1 MKKHNTFKV
10 VLITMFLLLVLTWI
24 LPAAYY
30 SGEYVDQGRV
40 QMGLFDLFN
49 YPLTSLSYFGYISL
63 FMILVGGF
71 YGILHKIPA
80 YRTFLDKIVSFS
92 KGKEK
97 IILSII
103 IVIFA
108 ALTSICGV
116 QYGIILFVPF
126 VISLVLLMGY
136 DKIVAAMVTV
146 GSITAGLVGTTFAAN
161 NTNILTASLNLDFK
175 YQIGVRF
182 VLLFVGIALVIFN
195 TLMYIKK
202 SMVAVKVEKKT
213 VKAVEEK
220 VEKVSLKVEEKPAS
234 KASSKA
240 TAKNS
245 TSKTNKSTKNNSKK
259 TTSKSSK
266 SRKSDNKA
274 ALKDEDIIVVRE
286 TKNDNSDLVPEMVDS
301 KHKVWPFVVTS
312 LLLFVLFVLAFISWG
327 DNGFGV
333 KAFDNATKAV
343 SEFQLFKFPLF
354 AKLLG
359 TFNSF
364 GNWSI
369 TDLFLP
375 MGLIILLLTIIYKIK
390 LDDIIDGFIAGA
402 KKALAPAVI
411 VILIYSILVL
421 VTYHPF
427 QLTIY
432 KALLGLGKGF
442 NIVTTVFVSI
452 LAAFFNSDMSYS
464 FQSVI
469 PYYTSVV
476 TNADNYGTVGII
488 FQAMYGFTM
497 IFAPTSVVLMS
508 TLSLLNVSY
517 KEWLKAIWKLL
528 LELFIVLLIIFIIL
542 ALA

>member
-10 VLITMFLLLVLTWI
+10 VLITMLLLLVLTWI

-97 IILSII
+97 IVLSII
-103 IVIFA
+103 VVIFA
-108 ALTSICGV
+108 LLTSICGV

-126 VISLVLLMGY
+126 VVSLILLMGY

-146 GSITAGLVGTTFAAN
+146 GSITAGLIGTTYAAN
-161 NTNILTASLNLDFK
+161 NTSILTTSLKLDYN

-182 VLLFVGIALVIFN
+182 VLLFVGVALVIFN

-220 VEKVSLKVEEKPAS
+220 VSAKVETKSVS
-234 KASSKA
+234 KTSAKSSTKKSSSK
-240 TAKNS
+240 TSKSSKNS
-245 TSKTNKSTKNNSKK
+245 SKK

-286 TKNDNSDLVPEMVDS
+286 TKNDNNDLVPEMVDS
-301 KHKVWPFVVTS
+301 KHKIWPFVVTS
-312 LLLFVLFVLAFISWG
+312 ILLFVLFVLAFISWG
-327 DNGFGV
+327 ENGFGV

-343 SEFQLFKFPLF
+343 SEFKLFKFPLF

-375 MGLIILLLTIIYKIK
+375 MALIILLLTIIYKVK

-421 VTYHPF
+421 VTYHLF

-452 LAAFFNSDMSYS
+452 LASFFNSDMSYS

-476 TNADNYGTVGII
+476 TNADNYGIVGII

-508 TLSLLNVSY
+508 ALSLLNVSY
-517 KEWLKAIWKLL
+517 KEWLKAVWKLL

-542 ALA
+542 AIA